1 MPYNGVGTFVAL
13 PPPDYPAVPGELVKA
28 SQHNNNM
35 VDLFGGLSNAVT
47 RDGQSPPTAN
57 LPMAGKRFTNVGD
70 AVLAQEYLTKGQVA
84 STTAGEIPVGYLP
97 AFTGAVS
104 RSVQNKLRG
113 TFIDV
118 KDAGA
123 VGDGVTDDTTAINV
137 AIAALVAMGGGTLF
151 FPQGTY
157 KVTAEILINS
167 PCITFKGTGRRKCY
181 PGVFSPSS
189 TSLSTIM
196 PVHAGRNA
204 VRIFNASLNV
214 ASTLTFEDI
223 NFATLETGSR
233 PTAAFGFD
241 GSGNFHRD
249 YVFERCGIHGFTSA
263 FDTYNTGGDMAF
275 GVIRIAHC
283 TISRNNWIARNLTG
297 QWNGFVFRENEAGQ
311 NLTGGFDLKGHS
323 IVIVG
328 NLLEGQPNV
337 IKVSGNFRNT
347 HIEDNYFEATSGA
360 YTVWLSETI
369 DAYVGKNTWI
379 ACTSTEPV
387 RLYNDV
393 NTVYMDTMP
402 PSTLGSWLPQ
412 LSNNIV
418 SPEGIGSSS
427 CCVLYNPSLVA
438 VSATNSVEIGGF
450 TVAGGANAAP
460 HKNIP
465 NSVGGSV
472 STSGTGILT
481 FTKSGL
487 ALPTGTWFAV
497 SIVVTYDA
505 ALAKEPVMELRVN
518 SGITDGYANPT
529 FYNFSRTN
537 VNVKDRTVIY
547 WGVVKATAAVTSF
560 QILFYPYGISPAA
573 GLTYVIGQPEIYNM
587 GTTLPASRD
596 GYDVAGITA
605 SYKNIFCAAAI
616 PSAGT
621 WQLRHQILQS
631 SPAAGGFIGWVCTTA
646 GTPGTWKTFGAITP

>member
-1 MPYNGVGTFVAL
+1 MATYVPNATNAAEPTIGREVRSAAEEFRKIKEDKNSKDARLVTAEADIDAL
-13 PPPDYPAVPGELVKA
+13 DTRLDAAEL
-28 SQHNNNM
+28 Q
-35 VDLFGGLSNAVT
+35 LS
-47 RDGQSPPTAN
+47 S
-57 LPMAGKRFTNVGD
+57 
-70 AVLAQEYLTKGQVA
+70 
-84 STTAGEIPVGYLP
+84 IPVGTDSVSLALALAGTGPGQGAALVGYKST
-97 AFTGAVS
+97 FTGAVVRTVNS
-104 RSVQNKLRG
+104 ALG
-113 TFIDV
+113 DAFISA
-118 KDAGA
+118 KAAGA
-123 VGDGVTDDTTAINV
+123 VGDGVADDTGAINI
-137 AIAALVAMGGGTLF
+137 AIAALATMGGGTLF

-157 KVTAEILINS
+157 RVTAEILINS

-181 PGVFSPSS
+181 PGLFSPSS

-204 VRIFNASLNV
+204 FRIFNAGLNL

-323 IVIVG
+323 ITIVD
-328 NLLEGQPNV
+328 NLLEGQNDV
-337 IKVSGNFRNT
+337 IKVSGNFRDT
-347 HIEDNYFEATSGA
+347 HIEGNYFEATGGS
-360 YTVWLSETI
+360 YTIWLSETI

-379 ACTSTEPV
+379 TCTSTEPV

-393 NTVYMDTMP
+393 NTRYMDTMP
-402 PSTLGSWLPQ
+402 PSTKGSWLPA

-418 SPEGIGSSS
+418 SPEGLGSSS
-427 CCVLYNPSLVA
+427 CCVLYDPSLVA
-438 VSATNSVEIGGF
+438 VCATNSVEIGGF

-472 STSGTGILT
+472 TTSGTGILT
-481 FTKSGL
+481 YTKAGL

-497 SIVVTYDA
+497 SIVVTYDS

-518 SGITDGYANPT
+518 SGVTDGYANPT
-529 FYNFSRTN
+529 FYNFSRMN
-537 VNVKDRTVIY
+537 VNVKDRTVVY
-547 WGVVKATAAVTSF
+547 WGIVKATQAVTSF

-573 GLTYVIGQPEIYNM
+573 GLTYVISAPEIYNM
-587 GTTLPASRD
+587 GTALPTSRD

-605 SYKNIFCAAAI
+605 PRKQIFCAAAI

-621 WQLRHQILQS
+621 WQLRHQVLQA

-646 GTPGTWKTFGAITP
+646 GTPGTWKPFGAISA